1 MADLAFLPMSLAPLV
16 VTGATGTVGRE
27 VVRHLVA
34 AGVDVRATACDP
46 GASEAESAGAVRF
59 DYEAP
64 ETFAGALGGAAPVFW
79 LRPPPVSDVR
89 GVMGPAMAYA
99 AAHGAGRRPPHAVV
113 LSVVGANPLVPHWH
127 LERLARRLGM
137 PTTVLRPSFFMQNLA
152 TAHAAEVRDCGEVFV
167 PAGRGKTSFVDAR
180 DIGEAAARVMREGGG
195 PAGVDHAGRTYTL
208 TGSEALTY
216 DEVAAI
222 LTRVLGRPVR
232 YARPSP
238 RAFRERK
245 TAEGLAPDFVATMG
259 RIYLVARLG
268 LAGGLA
274 PDLGRLLGRPPGTFE
289 AFARDYAPVWIRGG
303 AHEDTSSTRRRGV
316 PPRGTG

>member
-1 MADLAFLPMSLAPLV
+1 MADLTVLPMSLAPLV

-34 AGVDVRATACDP
+34 AGLDVRAAVRDP
-46 GASEAESAGAVRF
+46 GAPGAETAGTARF

-64 ETFAGALGGAAPVFW
+64 ETFAGALGGATAVFW

-99 AAHGAGRRPPHAVV
+99 AAHGAGGRPPHAVV

-127 LERLARRLGM
+127 LERLARRLRM

-152 TAHAAEVRDCGEVFV
+152 TAHAAEIRDRDEVFV
-167 PAGRGKTSFVDAR
+167 PAGGGKTSFVDAR
-180 DIGEAAARVMREGGG
+180 DVGEAAARVMREGGR
-195 PAGVDHAGRTYTL
+195 PAGLGHAGRTYTL
-208 TGSEALTY
+208 TGSEALSY

-238 RAFRERK
+238 RAFRARK

-274 PDLGRLLGRPPGTFE
+274 PDLGRLLSRPPGTFE
-289 AFARDYAPVWIRGG
+289 AFARDYAPVWVRGG